1 MTDASVIAVGGRPT
15 FRHQVA
21 RALERDVDG
30 VDWTATVSAAES
42 AMEDR
47 HQPPNVVVLAPGVKE
62 VDAFGLAEFMGRTSP
77 ASAVL
82 LVRNQVSNG
91 LLPVAMRAGVRE
103 VVDLSQGGE
112 ELRRALERAVT
123 WSENLLTVR
132 GTEQRESDG
141 HRAEVFSVFSSK
153 GGTGKT
159 FLATGLALAL
169 AGQTGK
175 DTALIDLQFGVGD
188 CLSYF
193 GKEPTH
199 ALPDMVGI
207 GTMDDPDAIKEIGV
221 PVQDHLWVFACP
233 PDPSNE
239 TPSGEAIGQVIS
251 TLRRTFDYV
260 VVDAANDYS
269 DATLSGLDLSDTVCL
284 ITGLDVVG
292 VRHLSVGLQTLQ
304 SLGFPSDRF
313 RFVLNRADSKV
324 GLRVE
329 QVEKVMNL
337 KVDGMIPSSRLVP
350 SALNEGRTVVEMY
363 PSSDVAKAV
372 SRLAMKL
379 AGVEQRAGKR
389 RMFGN

>member
-1 MTDASVIAVGGRPT
+1 M
-15 FRHQVA
+15 
-21 RALERDVDG
+21 
-30 VDWTATVSAAES
+30 
-42 AMEDR
+42 
-47 HQPPNVVVLAPGVKE
+47 
-62 VDAFGLAEFMGRTSP
+62 
-77 ASAVL
+77 
-82 LVRNQVSNG
+82 
-91 LLPVAMRAGVRE
+91 
-103 VVDLSQGGE
+103 
-112 ELRRALERAVT
+112 
-123 WSENLLTVR
+123 
-132 GTEQRESDG
+132 
-141 HRAEVFSVFSSK
+141 
-153 GGTGKT
+153 
-159 FLATGLALAL
+159 
-169 AGQTGK
+169 
-175 DTALIDLQFGVGD
+175 
-188 CLSYF
+188 
-193 GKEPTH
+193 
-199 ALPDMVGI
+199 
-207 GTMDDPDAIKEIGV
+207 
-221 PVQDHLWVFACP
+221 
-233 PDPSNE
+233 
-239 TPSGEAIGQVIS
+239 IS